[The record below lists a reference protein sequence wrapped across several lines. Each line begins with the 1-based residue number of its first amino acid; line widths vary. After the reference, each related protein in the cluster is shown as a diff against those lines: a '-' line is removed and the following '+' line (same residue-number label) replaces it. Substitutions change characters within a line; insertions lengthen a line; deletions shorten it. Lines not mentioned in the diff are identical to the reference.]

1 MKISTKGVKS
11 GMYTILVVYH
21 FVSVL
26 DIGYLRYIIGYK
38 ISDIECEIFYII
50 NKIYYNP
57 KIDISYPINI

>member
-1 MKISTKGVKS
+1 
-11 GMYTILVVYH
+11 MYTILLVYH

-38 ISDIECEIFYII
+38 ISVIECEIFYII

-57 KIDISYPINI
+57 KIDILYPIYM